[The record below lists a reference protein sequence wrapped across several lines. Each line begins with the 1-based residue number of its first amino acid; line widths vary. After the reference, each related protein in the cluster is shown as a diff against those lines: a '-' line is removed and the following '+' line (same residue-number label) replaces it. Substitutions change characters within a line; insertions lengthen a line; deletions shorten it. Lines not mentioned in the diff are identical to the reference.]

1 MVLPEQRLL
10 QRADPGDGDHPAY
23 REGER
28 YALPVRGAGAADAHP
43 ADERAGADG
52 QASGGEDQ
60 RPHPGDGAG
69 GADGQPER
77 AGMSG
82 GLLRRA
88 AGGEWE
94 YIIEGASSLN
104 SSVEIIRELEKMK
117 RKLAILTKVHSLKEM
132 QIKVSDL
139 RQNRYIYSPIIFVP
153 PGVKKHEIIIPNN
166 QLLIDDSSKNIN
178 GWVQNGGVGM
188 IFDEKLKVN
197 SKTRVRSLEFLLEG
211 EKSERF

>member
-1 MVLPEQRLL
+1 MEEKYIFI
-10 QRADPGDGDHPAY
+10 DYDGVILDSGH
-23 REGER
+23 RMNKKQ
-28 YALPVRGAGAADAHP
+28 
-43 ADERAGADG
+43 DERGYLNHNDGKEFDDYFKLAD
-52 QASGGEDQ
+52 SIE
-60 RPHPGDGAG
+60 
-69 GADGQPER
+69 
-77 AGMSG
+77 
-82 GLLRRA
+82 
-88 AGGEWE
+88 GEWE